1 MFVRGITVFCAKG
14 TLARVNT
21 HFPRSSAH
29 LRSRPGIAPT
39 FRTSVS
45 PEVHTPSATGFRDPP
60 PPPEGRHGFREIPYA
75 TTVSSL
81 WSYGVSAP
89 KYPARAGV
97 PFRI

>member
-1 MFVRGITVFCAKG
+1 MYNNKCSSGGITAFRAQG
-14 TLARVNT
+14 TLARGNT
-21 HFPRSSAH
+21 HFP
-29 LRSRPGIAPT
+29 
-39 FRTSVS
+39 RTSVS
-45 PEVHTPSATGFRDPP
+45 PEVHTPKSRP
-60 PPPEGRHGFREIPYA
+60 GFREIPYA